1 MSYSLGI
8 FWVDRENRE
17 ILYFVLSIIQRYPHF
32 YWRFPRLLSSSF
44 QVYSASAF
52 DLSVRM
58 FNMGS
63 PA

>member
-32 YWRFPRLLSSSF
+32 YWRSPRLLSSSF
-44 QVYSASAF
+44 HVYSDSSS

-58 FNMGS
+58 VNMGS
-63 PA
+63 TA